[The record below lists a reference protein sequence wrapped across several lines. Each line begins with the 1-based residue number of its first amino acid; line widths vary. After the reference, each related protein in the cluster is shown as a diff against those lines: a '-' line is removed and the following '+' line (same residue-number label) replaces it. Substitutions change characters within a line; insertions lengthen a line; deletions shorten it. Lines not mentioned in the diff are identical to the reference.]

1 MRMYSSF
8 GESQLLVDPTEQD
21 LRQHLQPHVVER
33 ILYHLDTETGSLE
46 NDFEVQI
53 FSVASVQWTPFS
65 LHVIYHTK
73 RRDPKTG
80 ETKDGTQFMLM
91 RHFHEMMRALLVTA
105 DGYVVMQREHRR
117 TLGRWMD
124 MHCAGG
130 TKKNEKLDTLIS
142 EMISETG
149 CRPSKQSTVWLLRRS
164 VTDDGSLS
172 DPLNYL
178 ALDMVRP
185 PDDGMHDNVED
196 NIKGVLFIPFEE
208 WREKALDGEYD
219 DPFSENFAARC
230 RLDPQTKRLI
240 VRGKRAEILRGPKE

>member
-1 MRMYSSF
+1 MRMYTDF
-8 GESQLLVDPTEQD
+8 GESKLLVDPTEQD
-21 LRQHLQPHVVER
+21 MRQHLQPHVVER

-53 FSVASVQWTPFS
+53 VSVANIFWTPFD
-65 LHVIYHTK
+65 LHIVYRTK

-80 ETKDGTQFMLM
+80 EIKDGTQFMLM
-91 RHFHEMMRALLVTA
+91 RHFHEMMRALLVTT
-105 DGYVVMQREHRR
+105 DGCVVMQREHRR
-117 TLGRWMD
+117 TLGRWID

-149 CRPSKQSTVWLLRRS
+149 CRPSRQSTVWLLRRS
-164 VTDDGSLS
+164 VTDDGPLS

-178 ALDMVRP
+178 AVDMVRAP
-185 PDDGMHDNVED
+185 NEGMHHNVED
-196 NIKGVLFIPFEE
+196 SIKGVIFVPFKE
-208 WREKALDGEYD
+208 WRENALNGEYD

-230 RLDPQTKRLI
+230 DMDPQTNKLI
-240 VRGKRAEILRGPKE
+240 IHGHRAKILREPKE